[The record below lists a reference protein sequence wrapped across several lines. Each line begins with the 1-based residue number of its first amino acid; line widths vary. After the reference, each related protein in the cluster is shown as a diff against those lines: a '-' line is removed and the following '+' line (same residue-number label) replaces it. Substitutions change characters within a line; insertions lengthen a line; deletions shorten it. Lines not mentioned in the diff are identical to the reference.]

1 MFNPTERSILFAGTS
16 DTKLYRGDFGQQFD
30 NENFI
35 TTVERKGL
43 TLDGN
48 NNTVKQVRKLTPRV
62 KGTGT
67 VNISVGSSLSPNGT
81 YTFNAAQSFDPN
93 SQNKVDCRVSGK
105 FIAVRF
111 QHTSNSE
118 FELNGYDLEYEV
130 LGER

>member
-67 VNISVGSSLSPNGT
+67 VNISVGSHYRPMAHILLMLHKVLT
-81 YTFNAAQSFDPN
+81 L
-93 SQNKVDCRVSGK
+93 SQNKVNEVSGSLL
-105 FIAVRF
+105 
-111 QHTSNSE
+111 Q
-118 FELNGYDLEYEV
+118 
-130 LGER
+130 